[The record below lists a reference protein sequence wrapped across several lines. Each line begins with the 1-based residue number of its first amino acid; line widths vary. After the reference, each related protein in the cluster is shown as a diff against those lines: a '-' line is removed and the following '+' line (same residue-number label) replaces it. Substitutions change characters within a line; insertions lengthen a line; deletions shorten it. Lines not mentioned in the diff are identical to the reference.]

1 MGEPERR
8 LGALVAALG
17 EGCSPG
23 YTLSQSLGRI
33 QGESVEEGVKR
44 DAKFVEKLAQM
55 WYNIKN
61 AANPKTE
68 TVAIIDDLC
77 YCLLGL
83 NVNLP
88 HEKRKYITGRCNP

>member
-44 DAKFVEKLAQM
+44 EAKFVEKLAQM
-55 WYNIKN
+55 KNANIKQEG
-61 AANPKTE
+61 ANHE
-68 TVAIIDDLC
+68 LQDR
-77 YCLLGL
+77 YLLR
-83 NVNLP
+83 LP
-88 HEKRKYITGRCNP
+88 WCR